1 MFRGKSLTR
10 EILFMAIT
18 GPIVLSSLFLPNA
31 SQMLKPL
38 VKWQKNWGKVDRR
51 RIYEAIGRLNKKRLI
66 NLIEKG
72 NDTYIEITENE
83 KKLIKQFDYEN
94 IELPKNKKWDKKWR
108 LVVFDIPEKNK
119 KERFAF
125 SEKLK
130 TLGFYPLQKSVFIY
144 PYDCRNEIDF
154 ICNFM
159 SIDRYVNYCIIE
171 FLGKREGDLRYIFG
185 LKFS

>member
-1 MFRGKSLTR
+1 
-10 EILFMAIT
+10 MAIT

-72 NDTYIEITENE
+72 NDTYIEITENG

-94 IELPKNKKWDKKWR
+94 IELP
-108 LVVFDIPEKNK
+108 KNK